1 MEAAWETPQNQ
12 TTSRPSETKGFHA
25 GIEEK

>member
-1 MEAAWETPQNQ
+1 MEAAWKTPQNQ